1 MTETKIYKKIIIF
14 LVILFGTMWVTS
26 CASQG
31 VTSIEDGVYNI
42 DITMEGGSGK
52 AYIKSPVEVTVKDGE
67 MTAAHCPLTKD
78 SSGSTIFKRKKRKG
92 TIVCR

>member
-31 VTSIEDGVYNI
+31 VTSVDKTEESPIETAEAETLLV
-42 DITMEGGSGK
+42 DITFEGGTGK
-52 AYIKSPVEVTVKDGE
+52 A
-67 MTAAHCPLTKD
+67 
-78 SSGSTIFKRKKRKG
+78 
-92 TIVCR
+92 